1 MKGYFKMTNI
11 KKTVTNTKG
20 TETTWKKLFHK
31 LENSSFG
38 KTDYIL
44 WGILAV
50 ACFFVFN
57 QGDILITA
65 AGSFGYLNGH
75 ILDFYNYNADTIGT
89 AAYLP
94 STYIVYAIWNIPI
107 RLFSIV
113 TEPTFDVPIYVM
125 FWYKL
130 LPVAVYFL
138 SGYLIFKICKLNQL
152 DDKKSKIAMFIFLSC
167 PMAFYSQ
174 FMFGQYDIFTVF
186 FMLLGYYYYLKNDNK
201 KFVLYFGLAVT
212 FKYFALLFFVPLLLL
227 KQKNIFKIIV
237 NLIGVLMF
245 AALETLIYIPTS
257 GFSSGVLSFGAVSYI
272 FKAAID
278 TGFYKISLVVF
289 VWVLICLYA
298 YLKET
303 EEIYAYSLYCLNFV
317 VFAAFGLAFWHPQW
331 LLLAIP
337 FMTLG
342 TVINKRSDL
351 LLFLDL
357 FFMVIFSVYVVNRW
371 PDALDQNLFNLG
383 ILKTLPK
390 EPLGTKLNMRTL
402 YIIKDVD
409 LLASFMSSCLCALAI
424 LKHPKYTW
432 KNPGDVKIDKQT
444 WYIRA
449 RYLLGTLFF
458 VIPATICFIVA
469 LKPPFAGYSTLTGS
483 QEFALS
489 YEGSYADISQEFTAF
504 HNELDRIDIYVGSLP
519 EQSAGIMVLQVDDG
533 TTGEMIW
540 KDIRS
545 FEELQSNALNRFEC
559 PGIKTEAGGQYNI
572 RIQLSSA
579 DETGNATL
587 YTNQGAGIEP
597 YSYVNGQQLN
607 CNVCLRVWGS
617 N

>member
-1 MKGYFKMTNI
+1 
-11 KKTVTNTKG
+11 
-20 TETTWKKLFHK
+20 
-31 LENSSFG
+31 
-38 KTDYIL
+38 
-44 WGILAV
+44 
-50 ACFFVFN
+50 
-57 QGDILITA
+57 
-65 AGSFGYLNGH
+65 
-75 ILDFYNYNADTIGT
+75 
-89 AAYLP
+89 
-94 STYIVYAIWNIPI
+94 
-107 RLFSIV
+107 
-113 TEPTFDVPIYVM
+113 
-125 FWYKL
+125 
-130 LPVAVYFL
+130 
-138 SGYLIFKICKLNQL
+138 
-152 DDKKSKIAMFIFLSC
+152 
-167 PMAFYSQ
+167 
-174 FMFGQYDIFTVF
+174 
-186 FMLLGYYYYLKNDNK
+186 
-201 KFVLYFGLAVT
+201 
-212 FKYFALLFFVPLLLL
+212 
-227 KQKNIFKIIV
+227 
-237 NLIGVLMF
+237 MF

-579 DETGNATL
+579 DGTGNATL